1 MSVKIGVISLGC
13 VKNSIDTE
21 MMLAS
26 IPQECEIV
34 QRIEDA
40 DIMIINT
47 CAFIDPAKQESI
59 DTILDVAEY
68 KKKGSLKYLIVTGCL
83 PERYRSSLRE
93 LIPEVDCFAGIAA
106 YKALPDI
113 LKDAVSDI
121 TKDYYPEVELETGIV
136 VPRLITTPMPTAY
149 IKIAE
154 GCDNHCSYCVIPSI
168 RGPYRSRPMEDII
181 TETVLL
187 VQNGYNEI
195 IFVAQE
201 TTLYGFDIYGKPMIS
216 ELLKRAATVPGLKW
230 LRLLYSYPEHVDEE
244 LVDTMLESDK
254 IVNYLDIPVQ
264 HFSDE
269 ILRDMN
275 RQTTCRSIEDKV
287 SMIRS
292 KSKDIILR
300 TTLIAGFPGETED
313 DHDICCQMVNKLQFD
328 RLGVFAYSQE
338 DGTPAAE
345 MPVQIDEA
353 VKLERVEKLM
363 TFQADVSAKRNQ
375 SRIGTT
381 CEVLIEGY
389 DEDSDLY
396 YGRSYAEAPDADG
409 KILVESSGELETG
422 KYYNVELTYAYDF
435 DIKGVVK

>member
-195 IFVAQE
+195 IFVAQD

-300 TTLIAGFPGETED
+300 TTLIAGFPGA
-313 DHDICCQMVNKLQFD
+313 
-328 RLGVFAYSQE
+328 GS
-338 DGTPAAE
+338 P
-345 MPVQIDEA
+345 
-353 VKLERVEKLM
+353 
-363 TFQADVSAKRNQ
+363 
-375 SRIGTT
+375 
-381 CEVLIEGY
+381 GY
-389 DEDSDLY
+389 
-396 YGRSYAEAPDADG
+396 RR
-409 KILVESSGELETG
+409 
-422 KYYNVELTYAYDF
+422 
-435 DIKGVVK
+435 

>member
-1 MSVKIGVISLGC
+1 
-13 VKNSIDTE
+13 
-21 MMLAS
+21 
-26 IPQECEIV
+26 
-34 QRIEDA
+34 
-40 DIMIINT
+40 
-47 CAFIDPAKQESI
+47 
-59 DTILDVAEY
+59 
-68 KKKGSLKYLIVTGCL
+68 
-83 PERYRSSLRE
+83 
-93 LIPEVDCFAGIAA
+93 
-106 YKALPDI
+106 
-113 LKDAVSDI
+113 
-121 TKDYYPEVELETGIV
+121 
-136 VPRLITTPMPTAY
+136 
-149 IKIAE
+149 
-154 GCDNHCSYCVIPSI
+154 
-168 RGPYRSRPMEDII
+168 
-181 TETVLL
+181 
-187 VQNGYNEI
+187 
-195 IFVAQE
+195 
-201 TTLYGFDIYGKPMIS
+201 
-216 ELLKRAATVPGLKW
+216 
-230 LRLLYSYPEHVDEE
+230 
-244 LVDTMLESDK
+244 
-254 IVNYLDIPVQ
+254 
-264 HFSDE
+264 
-269 ILRDMN
+269 
-275 RQTTCRSIEDKV
+275 
-287 SMIRS
+287 MIRS